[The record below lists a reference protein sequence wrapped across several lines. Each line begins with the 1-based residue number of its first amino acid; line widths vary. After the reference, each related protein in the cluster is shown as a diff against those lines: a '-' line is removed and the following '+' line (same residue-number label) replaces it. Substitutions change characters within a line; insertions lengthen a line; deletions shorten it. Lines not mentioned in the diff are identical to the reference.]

1 MLCITS
7 VCHSRKTSTDKACC
21 TEAFELHCLFVDG
34 RGGTRWCTKEGAGYS
49 LGLENHRVIFLFCL
63 LLCDLVFVPHLEQ
76 WGFSSPHTGI
86 TGMNV
91 LQVVKWPTCQQTGD
105 LTVPAIME
113 GCSASRRCPP
123 TSTPT
128 LELKHPRS
136 VNCKDEPASQ
146 TFTARVRIWA
156 VASRIWLRSVGNLTV
171 REKICSIKGCF
182 PGAAI
187 SDASSTFFG

>member
-1 MLCITS
+1 MEEENKMMYKRGSWIQSGTWKPQGYIPFLPSPLWPC
-7 VCHSRKTSTDKACC
+7 VCSPS
-21 TEAFELHCLFVDG
+21 G
-34 RGGTRWCTKEGAGYS
+34 
-49 LGLENHRVIFLFCL
+49 
-63 LLCDLVFVPHLEQ
+63 Q

-91 LQVVKWPTCQQTGD
+91 LQVVKWPTCQQIGD

-113 GCSASRRCPP
+113 GCSASRLCPP

-146 TFTARVRIWA
+146 TFTARVKIWA